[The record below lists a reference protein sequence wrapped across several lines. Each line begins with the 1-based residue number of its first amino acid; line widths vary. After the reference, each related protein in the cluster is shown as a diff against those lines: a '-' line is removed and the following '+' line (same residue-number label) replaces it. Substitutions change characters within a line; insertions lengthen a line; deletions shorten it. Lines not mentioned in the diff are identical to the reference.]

1 MGAAVDI
8 AELER
13 GKIADGRTKDEV
25 RDREAA
31 RDAIAGLDLAA
42 IGDVDRTEERTGTA
56 ENRTA
61 GDVGRDVHPGVA
73 TEEQRAA
80 VDVDGD
86 RAGEVAGRSHG
97 EGAATRLDEFAGT
110 GTIDIAAEG
119 AVRTHG
125 ELAIEAEEDRA
136 TRGARAFEGSDGLR
150 GAVEVKLGARDI
162 RQADN
167 RVGREIAAGT
177 GLDRAAVDRG
187 LEGIGLGGVEGPH
200 PCPAL
205 REGSRVAENGGQR
218 AVAGT
223 GQDEGAVDAIRALG
237 VERSARTIKGEHARV
252 GTQGERAAIR
262 RTEAHGPGIV
272 TGDILEQ
279 RRGRVDAEVGDITG
293 QL

>member
-1 MGAAVDI
+1 MGAEVDV
-8 AELER
+8 AEAER
-13 GKIADGRTKDEV
+13 GRAEDEV

-31 RDAIAGLDLAA
+31 RSAIAGFNRAA
-42 IGDVDRTEERTGTA
+42 VGDVDGAEERTGAA

-61 GDVGRDVHPGVA
+61 GDVGHDVHPGVA

-136 TRGARAFEGSDGLR
+136 TRGAGAFKGSDGLR
-150 GAVEVKLGARDI
+150 GAVEVELGARDI
-162 RQADN
+162 RQADGG
-167 RVGREIAAGT
+167 VDREDIARAGF
-177 GLDRAAVDRG
+177 DRSAVDRG
-187 LEGIGLGGVEGPH
+187 LDGISLGGVEGPH

-205 REGSRVAENGGQR
+205 REGSRVAKDGGQR
-218 AVAGT
+218 AVAGAS
-223 GQDEGAVDAIRALG
+223 QDEGAVDAIRALG
-237 VERSARTIKGEHARV
+237 VERSARAIKGKHARV
-252 GTQGERAAIR
+252 GTQGESAAIR
-262 RTEAHGPGIV
+262 RAEAHGPGIV
-272 TGDILEQ
+272 AGDILEQ
-279 RRGRVDAEVGDITG
+279 RRGRVDAEVGDITS